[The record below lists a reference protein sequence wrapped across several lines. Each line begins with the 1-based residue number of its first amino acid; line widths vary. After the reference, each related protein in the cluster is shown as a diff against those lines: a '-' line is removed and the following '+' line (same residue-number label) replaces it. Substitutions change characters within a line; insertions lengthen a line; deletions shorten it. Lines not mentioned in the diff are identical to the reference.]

1 MSDRPDAPFEVLG
14 DPPQAVRAT
23 APLPEDAVAQMLT
36 APSAPALLEQL
47 GITGQ
52 DHEELRALLAPAVAD
67 EEMLQEI
74 TRLANLLREGA
85 GLEVSQVD
93 LGAEAESL
101 TALQQRLAPGEGL
114 VAILALVVSTATVRA
129 WHRERG
135 LDQEQSWQVLADL
148 GQQMRVHRRSSGA
161 LGLHQLPWM
170 ALNWAGRLVH
180 LGRLQFDL
188 HRADEG
194 TADERWVIGAHIP
207 ATGPLTPESVE
218 DSLERASAYFSAHYA
233 DLGEG
238 RPPGAPAFGREFRC
252 SSWLVNPLLISEL
265 GADSN
270 LGSFAQRWEVIS
282 RTPGDDGAAFF
293 VWGRRPPYD
302 PAELPRTTRLE
313 RLVGER
319 LADGRGWEN
328 GLGSLVR

>member
-114 VAILALVVSTATVRA
+114 VAILALVVSTATVR
-129 WHRERG
+129 
-135 LDQEQSWQVLADL
+135 
-148 GQQMRVHRRSSGA
+148 
-161 LGLHQLPWM
+161 
-170 ALNWAGRLVH
+170 
-180 LGRLQFDL
+180 
-188 HRADEG
+188 
-194 TADERWVIGAHIP
+194 T
-207 ATGPLTPESVE
+207 
-218 DSLERASAYFSAHYA
+218 
-233 DLGEG
+233 
-238 RPPGAPAFGREFRC
+238 
-252 SSWLVNPLLISEL
+252 
-265 GADSN
+265 
-270 LGSFAQRWEVIS
+270 
-282 RTPGDDGAAFF
+282 
-293 VWGRRPPYD
+293 
-302 PAELPRTTRLE
+302 
-313 RLVGER
+313 
-319 LADGRGWEN
+319 
-328 GLGSLVR
+328 